1 MFEDGRS
8 KKVVFIAHCLLN
20 QNAISDGTAVRPA
33 AFEQLAYALLEREIG
48 IVQMPCPE
56 LCCLGLDR
64 GDEAGGQ
71 RDVLEENTR
80 IRAEMQKPR
89 AHGRLTALV
98 EQVMWQIGEYHR
110 HGFEILGVIGANRS
124 PNCGVET
131 TSAGNVET
139 AGIGLFMDALSRAME
154 EAGISIP
161 MTGLKLRTASRRS
174 SRGCMRWMDNK
185 ARRRTCS
192 GALQR
197 LDLELNVSVRSSS
210 FPCGHR
216 RAQTAWRC
224 SRTSAKAHMRR
235 RPTLPAPAGTRCG
248 RGGARSQRGER
259 RETIQLVKRA
269 DCRSV
274 SSFHVFS
281 ITTMRT

>member
-131 TSAGNVET
+131 TSAGNVKT
-139 AGIGLFMDALSRAME
+139 AGMGLFMDALSRAME

-161 MTGLKLRTASRRS
+161 MTGLKASDS
-174 SRGCMRWMDNK
+174 
-185 ARRRTCS
+185 
-192 GALQR
+192 
-197 LDLELNVSVRSSS
+197 LEEKLHLKL
-210 FPCGHR
+210 CITIH
-216 RAQTAWRC
+216 
-224 SRTSAKAHMRR
+224 
-235 RPTLPAPAGTRCG
+235 GTYLYCP
-248 RGGARSQRGER
+248 
-259 RETIQLVKRA
+259 
-269 DCRSV
+269 
-274 SSFHVFS
+274 
-281 ITTMRT
+281 